1 MKHGTT
7 TQQLDLGT
15 HSIAFV
21 DEGCGFPVLC
31 MHSLAGSLRMWD
43 GAAAELVR
51 QYRVLRCDARGHGAS
66 TGTMPYTVEGL
77 ARDALALLDAQGI
90 TRCAV
95 LGISMG
101 GQAAMHL
108 ALTAPHRVAA
118 LVLANTSAGALPD
131 AKWRV
136 AQTKARINEI
146 GYERFASEYVASR
159 LADGVASSA
168 YAGYLRDTLALGAQ
182 RYVATLCSILAQD
195 LTAELSRLQVP
206 ALLVSGTADVS
217 TTPERMRALGA
228 LLPTCRTLEL
238 EGAGHFSCLD
248 QPEIFNAGV
257 VEFLAFNIEDS

>member
-1 MKHGTT
+1 MKHGTP
-7 TQQLDLGT
+7 TQQLDLGA

-21 DEGCGFPVLC
+21 DEGRGYPVLC
-31 MHSLAGSLRMWD
+31 LHSLAGSLRMWD

-51 QYRVLRCDARGHGAS
+51 HYRVLRCDARGHGAS
-66 TGTMPYTVEGL
+66 TDAMSYTVEGM
-77 ARDALALLDAQGI
+77 AHDALALLDALGI

-108 ALTAPHRVAA
+108 ALAAPHRVAA

-131 AKWRV
+131 AKERL
-136 AQTKARINEI
+136 AQTKARIDEI

-159 LADGVASSA
+159 LADGSASSA
-168 YAGYLRDTLALGAQ
+168 YADYLRDALALGAQ
-182 RYVATLCSILAQD
+182 RYVATLCSILTQD
-195 LTAELSRLQVP
+195 LTAELSRLHVP
-206 ALLVSGTADVS
+206 ALLVSGTADIS

-248 QPEIFNAGV
+248 QPEQFIAGV
-257 VEFLAFNIEDS
+257 VEFFAFNIKDS